1 MIITINRQLTVLMLL
16 ITLFSIIVATSTF
29 KVAGTSRLNQLNSQH
44 FNHLI
49 ELNELIAINPNTIPD
64 TNALKAAVQIIQD
77 QPKVC
82 VAITGTMD
90 RFIMRLIHTESI
102 ISICQNDIEIADDL
116 LTSIASFEAGGIT
129 ASEMKEDINN
139 AYNGFRTNS
148 INFIGPVNKLT
159 DFIVTV
165 SNVMIIILSIV
176 FFLLAFAISKSILKV
191 VKVMQK
197 NSERLAISEE
207 KNRLLANKDMLTG
220 LPNRHALDLQINDI
234 ISTEVNQK
242 FAVFF
247 IDLDRF
253 KDVNDTR
260 GHAKGDKL
268 LITIAKRLSET
279 IRSNDLVFRFGGDE
293 FVAIVNYS
301 ESIDEVHGI
310 AAALVKAIAEP
321 VWLDKSD
328 IYVTGSLGIA
338 VYPSDANDAESLIKY
353 ADTAMYEAKKE
364 GNNQYQFY
372 QRDFSKEQIRR
383 LSYESQLRM
392 AIEKEQLNVVY
403 QPVVNLNT
411 FATQGT
417 EALLRWQLDQDTM
430 IPPDVFIPI
439 AEYSGQIVEIGE
451 WVLNEA
457 CRQNKIWRDSG
468 ATNLNIAVNVSPYQ
482 LFSPDFSKR
491 VQSVMSEFDIPPHCL
506 DLEITE
512 SMTIS
517 ENPNFLKTL
526 NELSEMGIRLLM
538 DDFGTGYSS
547 LSYLRKLPFDVL
559 KIDKSFVSH
568 YDAIASTIIVM
579 GKQLDMKI
587 IAEGVETQ
595 QCLEILLQQ
604 QCDFAQG
611 YFFQRPVLPEQLDIF
626 KVYNNK

>member
-90 RFIMRLIHTESI
+90 RFIMRSIHTESI

>member
-165 SNVMIIILSIV
+165 SNVMIVILSIV